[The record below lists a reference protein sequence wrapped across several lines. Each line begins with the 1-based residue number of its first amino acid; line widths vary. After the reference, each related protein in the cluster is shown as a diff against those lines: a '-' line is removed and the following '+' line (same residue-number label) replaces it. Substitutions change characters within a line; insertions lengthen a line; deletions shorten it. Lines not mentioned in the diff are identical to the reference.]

1 MKGGF
6 MSTKVSIVVPV
17 YNVEDYL
24 KRCVESIQKQTIS
37 EIEIILVDDG
47 SKDQSGKMC
56 DDLAKEDQR
65 IVVIHKQNG
74 GLTSAWKAGVKQ
86 ASGKYVGFVDS
97 DDWVDTDMFETLLNK
112 AEETDA
118 DVTICGLVYEFED
131 GVTKTR
137 TESSKLV
144 GKLYERK
151 NIQEEIFPTLLSDGR
166 FFGRTIQ
173 PARVT
178 KLYKKT
184 ILLDNMRYCSE
195 SVSIGEDLQ
204 ITFPVLCDANR
215 VYMIENYF
223 PYHYWIN
230 AKSMT
235 GKHDENYVGKIAET
249 MNQLLNISVQKNVYD
264 FSTQITNDFLCLTI
278 LGIKSEIMK
287 NYKSGYPTVIKNLK
301 KIFGMPEVQ
310 EAIQNYDMPKLSF
323 AEKVYIKLI
332 KHRLY
337 HACFLITFAFFRI
350 RG

>member
-1 MKGGF
+1 

-17 YNVEDYL
+17 YNVEEYL
-24 KRCVESIQKQTIS
+24 IRCVESIQKQTLN

-47 SKDQSGKMC
+47 STDQSGKIC
-56 DDLAKEDQR
+56 DDLAREDQR
-65 IVVIHKQNG
+65 IVVIHKQNA
-74 GLTSAWKAGVKQ
+74 GLTSAWKAGVKA

-97 DDWVDTDMFETLLNK
+97 DDWVDLDMFETLLKK
-112 AEETDA
+112 AEEADA

-131 GVTKTR
+131 GRTKTK
-137 TESSKLV
+137 TESSKLAE
-144 GKLYERK
+144 KLYERK
-151 NIQEEIFPTLLSDGR
+151 EIEVEIFPTLLSDGS

-184 ILLDNMRYCSE
+184 ILMDNMSYCSE

-204 ITFPVLCDANR
+204 ITFPVLCDAKR

-230 AKSMT
+230 EKSMT

-278 LGIKSEIMK
+278 LGIKGEIMK
-287 NYKSGYPTVIKNLK
+287 NYKSGYRIVIKNLK
-301 KIFGMPEVQ
+301 KIFNMPEVR
-310 EAIQNYDMPKLSF
+310 EAIHHYDMPKLSL

-332 KHRLY
+332 QYRMY
-337 HACFLITFAFFRI
+337 HVCFLITFVFFRLK
-350 RG
+350 G

>member
-1 MKGGF
+1 MC
-6 MSTKVSIVVPV
+6 TKVSIVVPV
-17 YNVEDYL
+17 YNVEEYL
-24 KRCVESIQKQTIS
+24 NRCVDSIRTQTIN

-47 SKDQSGKMC
+47 STDLSGKLC
-56 DDLAKEDQR
+56 DELAEQDHR
-65 IVVIHKQNG
+65 ILVIHKQNG
-74 GLTSAWKAGVKQ
+74 GLTSAWKAGALK
-86 ASGKYVGFVDS
+86 ASGKYIGFVDS
-97 DDWVDTDMFETLLNK
+97 DDWVDADMFETLLTK

-118 DVTICGLVYEFED
+118 DVTICGLIYEFED
-131 GVTKTR
+131 GITKNK
-137 TESSKLV
+137 TESSKLE
-144 GKLYERK
+144 GKLYERL
-151 NIQEEIFPTLLSDGR
+151 NIEKEIFPTLLSDGS

-184 ILLDNMRYCSE
+184 ILMDNMNYCSE

-204 ITFPVLCDANR
+204 ITFPVLCDAKR
-215 VYMIENYF
+215 VYMIKNYF

-235 GKHDENYVGKIAET
+235 GKHDPNYVGKIAET

-287 NYKSGYPTVIKNLK
+287 NYKSGYGTVIKNLK
-301 KIFGMPEVQ
+301 RIFGMPEVR
-310 EAIQNYDMPKLSF
+310 EAIKNYDMPKLSL

-332 KHRLY
+332 QYRLY
-337 HACFLITFAFFRI
+337 RICFFITFVFFRI

>member
-1 MKGGF
+1 

-17 YNVEDYL
+17 YNVEEYL
-24 KRCVESIQKQTIS
+24 NRCVDSIRTQTIN

-47 SKDQSGKMC
+47 STDQSGKIC
-56 DDLAKEDQR
+56 DDLAQQDHR
-65 IVVIHKQNG
+65 ILVIHKQNG
-74 GLTSAWKAGVKQ
+74 GLTSAWKAGVLK
-86 ASGKYVGFVDS
+86 ASGKYIGFVDS
-97 DDWVDTDMFETLLNK
+97 DDWVDADMFETLLTK
-112 AEETDA
+112 AKETDS
-118 DVTICGLVYEFED
+118 DVTICGLIYEFED
-131 GVTKTR
+131 GITKKK
-137 TESSKLV
+137 TESSKLE
-144 GKLYERK
+144 GKLYERP
-151 NIQEEIFPTLLSDGR
+151 NIEKEIFPTLLSDGS

-184 ILLDNMRYCSE
+184 ILMDNMNYCSE

-204 ITFPVLCDANR
+204 ITFPVLCDAKR
-215 VYMIENYF
+215 VYMIKNYF

-230 AKSMT
+230 DKSIT
-235 GKHDENYVGKIAET
+235 GKHDPNYVGKIAET

-287 NYKSGYPTVIKNLK
+287 NYKSGYGTVIKNLK
-301 KIFGMPEVQ
+301 RIFGMPEVR
-310 EAIQNYDMPKLSF
+310 EAIKNYDMPKLSL

-332 KHRLY
+332 QYRLY
-337 HACFLITFAFFRI
+337 RICFFITFVFFRI

>member
-1 MKGGF
+1 
-6 MSTKVSIVVPV
+6 MSTKISIVVPV
-17 YNVEDYL
+17 YNVEAYL
-24 KRCVESIQKQTIS
+24 KRCIESIQKQTIHDM
-37 EIEIILVDDG
+37 EIILVDDG
-47 SKDQSGKMC
+47 SKDQSGKLC
-56 DDLAKEDQR
+56 DDLAKKDQR
-65 IVVIHKQNG
+65 ILVIHKQNG
-74 GLTSAWKAGVKQ
+74 GLTSAWKAGVLK

-97 DDWVDTDMFETLLNK
+97 DDWVDCDMFETLLTK
-112 AEETDA
+112 AEETDS

-131 GVTKTR
+131 GITKAK
-137 TESSKLV
+137 TENSKLV

-151 NIQEEIFPTLLSDGR
+151 NIEKEIFPTLLSDGS

-178 KLYKKT
+178 KLYKRT

-215 VYMIENYF
+215 VCMIENYF

-249 MNQLLNISVQKNVYD
+249 MNQLLNISVQKNVFD

-278 LGIKSEIMK
+278 LGIKGEIMK
-287 NYKSGYPTVIKNLK
+287 NYKSGYRAVIQNLK
-301 KIFGMPEVQ
+301 RIFGMPEVR
-310 EAIQNYDMPKLSF
+310 EALQNYNMPKLSL

-332 KHRLY
+332 QYKLY
-337 HACFLITFAFFRI
+337 RTCFFITFVFFRL